1 VAKPD
6 CQGIIHLW
14 LDAFGRKEPR
24 CQAQGYPPRASLL
37 NTARHHGMLGM
48 RMGDPR
54 QEYHIPHLRRG
65 ALGDAAR
72 TFIQIHAAA
81 EQDLSR
87 FHCSQGDSILGNGS
101 QQSSIVSNH
110 LQSSTVPS
118 ADMGE
123 RYAAGSLRRRRVAVA
138 PPFLS
143 SGAGHRRG
151 GRADAVKMRG

>member
-1 VAKPD
+1 M
-6 CQGIIHLW
+6 HLGARSR
-14 LDAFGRKEPR
+14 DARR
-24 CQAQGYPPRASLL
+24 RGYPPRASLL
-37 NTARHHGMLGM
+37 NTARHHGMLGR
-48 RMGDPR
+48 RMGNPR

-143 SGAGHRRG
+143 GAGHRRG